1 MREFSRKRQIWKKL
15 YSIPFIIILF
25 IILFFLVK
33 GVWGIFK
40 KSQYSE
46 RQKAAV
52 ESELVELQQKKQSIE
67 ERIHRLQTETGKEE
81 EVRSKFDVA
90 REGEKLIVIVEEEEV
105 IPVIE
110 KDHGLVGKFFTTIGS
125 WFQ

>member
-33 GVWGIFK
+33 GVYGIFK

-52 ESELVELQQKKQSIE
+52 ESELFELQQKKESIE
-67 ERIHRLQTETGKEE
+67 QKINRLHTETGKEE

-90 REGEKLIVIVEEEEV
+90 REGEKLIVIVEDEEV
-105 IPVIE
+105 VPVAE